1 MQATLKAEILAAQ
14 ADNNETNDC
23 SVKAIAA
30 ICGDY
35 NEAHHALQRLGRTNR
50 EGAYINQIGNAAS
63 HCTNKFAHYFAAS
76 PKFKKINVR
85 TFAAICDPNKCY
97 LVYTKGHVT
106 AVTNGI
112 ARDYHQLS
120 GAKVESWHV
129 LDINN
134 NDTVDFESKLEE
146 RRFAKQQAS
155 ARCRN
160 KELAEALARTETI
173 FNK

>member
-1 MQATLKAEILAAQ
+1 MQTTLKAEIVAAQ
-14 ADNNETNDC
+14 VNNNETNDC
-23 SVKAIAA
+23 SVKAVAA

-35 NEAHHALQRLGRTNR
+35 NAAHAALQQLGRTNR
-50 EGAYINQIGNAAS
+50 EGASINQIGNAAMA
-63 HCTNKFAHYFAAS
+63 CTDKFAHFFAGGPS
-76 PKFKKINVR
+76 FKKINVR

-97 LVYTKGHVT
+97 LVYTRGHVT
-106 AVTNGI
+106 AVTNGV

-120 GAKVESWHV
+120 NAKVESWHV

-160 KELAEALARTETI
+160 KELAAALARTETI
-173 FNK
+173 FTK